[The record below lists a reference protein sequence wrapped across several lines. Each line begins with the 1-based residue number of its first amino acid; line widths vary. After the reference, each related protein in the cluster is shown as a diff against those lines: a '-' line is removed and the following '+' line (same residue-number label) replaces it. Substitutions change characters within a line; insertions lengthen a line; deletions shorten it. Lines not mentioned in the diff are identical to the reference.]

1 MNSSA
6 RIINGK
12 ALAESLRLG
21 LAREISINPQLVP
34 HLAVIQV
41 GARSDSSLY
50 VRMKQ
55 RAAEQVGRPI
65 YHLIVGIKY
74 TLSNLGEETQQ
85 IELLQ
90 LIGTLNAD
98 VTGMLR

>member
-1 MNSSA
+1 MPA

-12 ALAESLRLG
+12 AIAEALRAALAL
-21 LAREISINPQLVP
+21 EIAQTPQLLP

-55 RAAEQVGRPI
+55 RAAEKIGKSL
-65 YHLIVGIKY
+65 LIVFMLVGIKFSM
-74 TLSNLGEETQQ
+74 TSLGEKTEQ

-98 VTGMLR
+98 VTGA